1 MKSTLM
7 LSQEY
12 VVSIKACQGLHA
24 RMYIMPTIL
33 GSVQDLLPDPKE
45 EDVRNCILHH
55 TDQR

>member
-1 MKSTLM
+1 M